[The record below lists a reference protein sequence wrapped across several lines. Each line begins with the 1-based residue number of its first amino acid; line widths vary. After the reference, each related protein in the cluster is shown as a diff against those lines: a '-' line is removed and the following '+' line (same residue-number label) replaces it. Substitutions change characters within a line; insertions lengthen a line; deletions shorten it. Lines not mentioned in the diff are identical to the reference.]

1 MMKRILAVLAAA
13 MMLFTTTAMAEG
25 FSALTDD
32 ELVKLYREVQAEIAN
47 RWAAEQEEKT
57 EEYAEPE
64 IAADAVGPEI
74 AADAAGPENAADE
87 EDEDKALIERMT
99 GFFSAWYSEDYNEMV
114 EFCSHGWGSRQENV
128 KASLF
133 SILQNRKPLNVTAE
147 TVSGLPEDP
156 VRLVNVIVIM
166 DYNNKKAPTKIR
178 MSVEMIR
185 EDDGEWYLNPESLV
199 SYKVVMEE

>member
-1 MMKRILAVLAAA
+1 MMKRILAVLAAI

-57 EEYAEPE
+57 EDYAE
-64 IAADAVGPEI
+64 PEI

-99 GFFSAWYSEDYNEMV
+99 GFFSAWNANNYNDMV

-133 SILQNRKPLNVTAE
+133 SILQNRKPLSVTME
-147 TVSGLPEDP
+147 TLAGVPEYP
-156 VRLVNVIVIM
+156 ERTATVIVIM
-166 DYNNKKAPTKIR
+166 DYNNKQAPRKIR

-185 EDDGEWYLNPESLV
+185 EDDGNWYLNPESLV

>member
-1 MMKRILAVLAAA
+1 MMKRILAVLAAI
-13 MMLFTTTAMAEG
+13 MMLFTTAALAEG

-57 EEYAEPE
+57 EDYAE
-64 IAADAVGPEI
+64 PEI

-87 EDEDKALIERMT
+87 EDEDKALIERLM
-99 GFFSAWYSEDYNEMV
+99 GFFSAWNSEDYNDMV

-128 KASLF
+128 KASLYN
-133 SILQNRKPLNVTAE
+133 ILQNRKPLSVTME
-147 TVSGLPEDP
+147 TLAGVPEYP
-156 VRLVNVIVIM
+156 ERTATVIVTM
-166 DYNNKKAPTKIR
+166 DYNNKKAPSKIR

-185 EDDGEWYLNPESLV
+185 EDDGNWYLNPESLV

>member
-1 MMKRILAVLAAA
+1 MMKRILAVLAAI
-13 MMLFTTTAMAEG
+13 MMLFTTAALAEG

-57 EEYAEPE
+57 EDYAE
-64 IAADAVGPEI
+64 
-74 AADAAGPENAADE
+74 PENAADE
-87 EDEDKALIERMT
+87 EEPENAGDEEDEALIGRLM
-99 GFFSAWYSEDYNEMV
+99 GFFSAWSANNYNDMV

-133 SILQNRKPLNVTAE
+133 NILQNRKPLSVTME
-147 TVSGLPEDP
+147 TLAGVPEYP
-156 VRLVNVIVIM
+156 ERTATVIVIM
-166 DYNNKKAPTKIR
+166 DYNNKQAPRKIR

-185 EDDGEWYLNPESLV
+185 EDDGNWYLNPESLV

>member
-1 MMKRILAVLAAA
+1 MMKRILAVLAAI

-64 IAADAVGPEI
+64 IAADA
-74 AADAAGPENAADE
+74 AGPENATDE

-133 SILQNRKPLNVTAE
+133 SILQNRKPLSVTLE
-147 TVSGLPEDP
+147 TLAGVPEYP
-156 VRLVNVIVIM
+156 ERTATVIVIM
-166 DYNNKKAPTKIR
+166 DYNNKQAPRKIR

-185 EDDGEWYLNPESLV
+185 EDDGNWYLNPESLV
-199 SYKVVMEE
+199 SYKLVMEE

>member
-1 MMKRILAVLAAA
+1 MMKRILAVLAAI
-13 MMLFTTTAMAEG
+13 MMLFTTAALAEG

-57 EEYAEPE
+57 EDYAE
-64 IAADAVGPEI
+64 PEI

-99 GFFSAWYSEDYNEMV
+99 GFFSAWNSEDYNDMV
-114 EFCSHGWGSRQENV
+114 EFCSHGWGARQENIR
-128 KASLF
+128 ASLF

>member
-1 MMKRILAVLAAA
+1 MMKRILAVLAAI
-13 MMLFTTTAMAEG
+13 MMLFTTAALAEG

-64 IAADAVGPEI
+64 IAADV
-74 AADAAGPENAADE
+74 AGPENAADE

-99 GFFSAWYSEDYNEMV
+99 GFFSAWNSEDYNDMV
-114 EFCSHGWGSRQENV
+114 EFCSHGWGARQENV

-156 VRLVNVIVIM
+156 VRFVNVIVIM
-166 DYNNKKAPTKIR
+166 DYNNKQAPRKIR

-185 EDDGEWYLNPESLV
+185 EDDGNWYLNPESLV

>member
-1 MMKRILAVLAAA
+1 MMKRILAVLAAI
-13 MMLFTTTAMAEG
+13 MMLFTTAALAEG

-57 EEYAEPE
+57 EDYAE
-64 IAADAVGPEI
+64 PEI

-87 EDEDKALIERMT
+87 EEPENAGDEEDGALIGRLM
-99 GFFSAWYSEDYNEMV
+99 GFFSAWSANNYNDMV
-114 EFCSHGWGSRQENV
+114 EFCSHGWGARQENV

-166 DYNNKKAPTKIR
+166 DYNNKQAPRKIR

>member
-1 MMKRILAVLAAA
+1 MMKRILAVLAAI

-57 EEYAEPE
+57 EDYAE
-64 IAADAVGPEI
+64 PEI

-99 GFFSAWYSEDYNEMV
+99 GFFSAWNSEDYNDMV

>member
-13 MMLFTTTAMAEG
+13 MMLFTTTALAEG

-57 EEYAEPE
+57 EDYAE
-64 IAADAVGPEI
+64 
-74 AADAAGPENAADE
+74 PENAADE
-87 EDEDKALIERMT
+87 EEPENAADEEEPKIAGDEEDEALIGRLM
-99 GFFSAWYSEDYNEMV
+99 GFFSAWSANNYNDMV

-133 SILQNRKPLNVTAE
+133 NILQNRKPLSVTME
-147 TVSGLPEDP
+147 TLAGVPEYTE
-156 VRLVNVIVIM
+156 RTATVIVIM

-178 MSVEMIR
+178 MSIEMIR

>member
-1 MMKRILAVLAAA
+1 MMKRILAVLAAI

-64 IAADAVGPEI
+64 IAADA
-74 AADAAGPENAADE
+74 AGPENAADE

-99 GFFSAWYSEDYNEMV
+99 GFFSAWNSEDYNDMV
-114 EFCSHGWGSRQENV
+114 EFCSHGWGARQENIR
-128 KASLF
+128 ASLF

-166 DYNNKKAPTKIR
+166 DYNNKKAPSKIR

>member
-1 MMKRILAVLAAA
+1 MMKRILAVLAAI
-13 MMLFTTTAMAEG
+13 MMLFTTAALAEG

-57 EEYAEPE
+57 EDYAE
-64 IAADAVGPEI
+64 PEI

-87 EDEDKALIERMT
+87 EDEDEALIERLM
-99 GFFSAWYSEDYNEMV
+99 GFFSAWNSEDYNDMV
-114 EFCSHGWGSRQENV
+114 EFCSHEWGSRQENV

-133 SILQNRKPLNVTAE
+133 KILQNRKPLNVTAE

>member
-57 EEYAEPE
+57 EDYAE
-64 IAADAVGPEI
+64 
-74 AADAAGPENAADE
+74 PENAADE
-87 EDEDKALIERMT
+87 EEPENAADEEEPKIAGDEEDEALIGRLM
-99 GFFSAWYSEDYNEMV
+99 GFFSAWSANNYNDMG

-133 SILQNRKPLNVTAE
+133 NILQNRKPLSVTME
-147 TVSGLPEDP
+147 TLAGVPEYQE
-156 VRLVNVIVIM
+156 RTATVIVIM
-166 DYNNKKAPTKIR
+166 DYNNKKAPSKIR

>member
-1 MMKRILAVLAAA
+1 MMKRILAVLAAI

-64 IAADAVGPEI
+64 IAADA
-74 AADAAGPENAADE
+74 AGPENATDE

-114 EFCSHGWGSRQENV
+114 EYCSHEWGSQQENIKV
-128 KASLF
+128 SLF
-133 SILQNRKPLNVTAE
+133 SILQNRKPLNVTVE

-156 VRLVNVIVIM
+156 VRHVNVIVIM
-166 DYNNKKAPTKIR
+166 DYNNKKAPSKIR

-185 EDDGEWYLNPESLV
+185 ADDGEWYLNPESLV

>member
-1 MMKRILAVLAAA
+1 MMKRILAVLAAI

-64 IAADAVGPEI
+64 IAADEEE
-74 AADAAGPENAADE
+74 PENAADE

-99 GFFSAWYSEDYNEMV
+99 GFFSAWNSEDYNDMV
-114 EFCSHGWGSRQENV
+114 EFCSHGWGARQENIR
-128 KASLF
+128 ASLF

>member
-1 MMKRILAVLAAA
+1 MMKRILAVLAAI
-13 MMLFTTTAMAEG
+13 MMLFTTAALAEG

-57 EEYAEPE
+57 EDYAE
-64 IAADAVGPEI
+64 PEI

-87 EDEDKALIERMT
+87 EDEDKALIERLT
-99 GFFSAWYSEDYNEMV
+99 GFFSAWNSEDYNDMV
-114 EFCSHGWGSRQENV
+114 EFCSHGWGSRQENIR
-128 KASLF
+128 ASLF

-156 VRLVNVIVIM
+156 VRFVNVIVTM
-166 DYNNKKAPTKIR
+166 DYNNKQAPRKIR

-185 EDDGEWYLNPESLV
+185 EDDGNWYLNPESLV

>member
-13 MMLFTTTAMAEG
+13 MMLFTTTALAEG

-57 EEYAEPE
+57 EDYAE
-64 IAADAVGPEI
+64 
-74 AADAAGPENAADE
+74 PENAADE
-87 EDEDKALIERMT
+87 EEPKIAGDGEDEALIGRLM
-99 GFFSAWYSEDYNEMV
+99 GFFSAWSANNYNDMV

-133 SILQNRKPLNVTAE
+133 NILQNRKPLNVTVE

-166 DYNNKKAPTKIR
+166 DYNNKKAPSKIR
-178 MSVEMIR
+178 MNVEMIR

>member
-1 MMKRILAVLAAA
+1 MMKRILAVLAAM
-13 MMLFTTTAMAEG
+13 MMLFTTAALAEG

-57 EEYAEPE
+57 EDYAE
-64 IAADAVGPEI
+64 PEI

-87 EDEDKALIERMT
+87 EEPENAGDEEDEALIGRLM
-99 GFFSAWYSEDYNEMV
+99 GFFSAWSANNYNDMV
-114 EFCSHGWGSRQENV
+114 EFCSHGWRSQQENV

-133 SILQNRKPLNVTAE
+133 NILQNRKPLSVTLE
-147 TVSGLPEDP
+147 TLAGVPEYP
-156 VRLVNVIVIM
+156 ERTATVIVIM
-166 DYNNKKAPTKIR
+166 DYNNKQAPRKIR

>member
-1 MMKRILAVLAAA
+1 MMKRILAVLAAI
-13 MMLFTTTAMAEG
+13 MMLFTTAALAEG

-57 EEYAEPE
+57 EDYAE
-64 IAADAVGPEI
+64 
-74 AADAAGPENAADE
+74 PENAADE
-87 EDEDKALIERMT
+87 EEPENAGDEEDEALIGRLM
-99 GFFSAWYSEDYNEMV
+99 GFFSAWSANNYNDMV

-133 SILQNRKPLNVTAE
+133 NILQNRKPLSVTME
-147 TVSGLPEDP
+147 TLAGVPEYP
-156 VRLVNVIVIM
+156 ERTATVIVTM
-166 DYNNKKAPTKIR
+166 DYNNKQAPTKIR

>member
-1 MMKRILAVLAAA
+1 MMKRILAVLAAI
-13 MMLFTTTAMAEG
+13 MMLFTTAALAEG

-57 EEYAEPE
+57 EDYAEPE
-64 IAADAVGPEI
+64 IAADEEE
-74 AADAAGPENAADE
+74 PENAADE
-87 EDEDKALIERMT
+87 EEPKIAEDEEDEALIGRLT
-99 GFFSAWYSEDYNEMV
+99 GFFHAWNSEDYNDMV
-114 EFCSHGWGSRQENV
+114 EFCSHEWGSRQENIR
-128 KASLF
+128 ASLF
-133 SILQNRKPLNVTAE
+133 SILQNRKPLSVTME
-147 TVSGLPEDP
+147 TLAGVPEYP
-156 VRLVNVIVIM
+156 ERTATVIVIM